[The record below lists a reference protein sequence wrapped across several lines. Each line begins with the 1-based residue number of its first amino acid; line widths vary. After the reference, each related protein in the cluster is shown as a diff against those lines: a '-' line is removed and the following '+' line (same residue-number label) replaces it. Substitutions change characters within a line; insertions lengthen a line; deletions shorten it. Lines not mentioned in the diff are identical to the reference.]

1 MYTYKNIEELDEQ
14 QLNELSKQG
23 YKLCY
28 VDFALGK
35 AYDEANY
42 EWIPFDDE
50 DETIHYQAYFTP
62 IDLKDQWGDDW
73 DDAPYE
79 YNAEEPYDDY
89 WDGNGAK
96 HEINIY
102 VVHFTV
108 PKEVEKTLLMPC
120 DFCVGNYGSCVSVSQ
135 INSGMVAWMY
145 ASESY
150 KTCDG
155 FAIQA
160 GTKLNEFVE
169 KINNFLK
176 PQDNG

>member
-1 MYTYKNIEELDEQ
+1 MYTYKNIEELDDK
-14 QLNELSKQG
+14 QLAELSEQG

-35 AYDEANY
+35 AYDEGNY

-50 DETIHYQAYFTP
+50 DETIHYKAYFTP
-62 IDLKDQWGDDW
+62 IELKDQWGDDW
-73 DDAPYE
+73 DDSPYE

-89 WDGNGAK
+89 CDNEGQ

-108 PKEVEKTLLMPC
+108 PKEVDETLLTPR
-120 DFCVGNYGSCVSVSQ
+120 DFCVGRYGSCVSVSQ

-145 ASESY
+145 ARESY
-150 KTCDG
+150 KACDG

-160 GTKLNEFVE
+160 GITIYEFVK
-169 KINNFLK
+169 KINKYINK
-176 PQDNG
+176 P